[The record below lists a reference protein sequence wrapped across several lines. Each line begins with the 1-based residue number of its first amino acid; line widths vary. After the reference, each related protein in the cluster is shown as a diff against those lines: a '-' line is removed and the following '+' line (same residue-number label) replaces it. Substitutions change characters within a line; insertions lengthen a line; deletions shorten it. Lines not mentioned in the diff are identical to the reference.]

1 MKPPYDLR
9 TSQLFTR
16 EPNFFDACYLISNT
30 QNLVT
35 AIQLKQLRANPAKV
49 RGALRRD
56 KWVEYKCLGMWQ
68 VMISTRSNTSFSVKC
83 DGYETRHVC
92 VEVQCNP
99 THGCVNV
106 AASGGACI
114 SVCTQSKRKTVT
126 SLIRPHSHN
135 SKIELLLCSFSQ
147 EINWSYLNVGFSA
160 EPTAWDKACSLVTSA
175 VSAFFFLVRGQLR
188 CHTDS
193 EVNTA
198 EHDQLKE
205 CDIMVHKIRK
215 TNSLLS
221 HLQWLIKGYS
231 SDLG

>member
-1 MKPPYDLR
+1 MWWLR
-9 TSQLFTR
+9 NT
-16 EPNFFDACYLISNT
+16 ACMCG
-30 QNLVT
+30 
-35 AIQLKQLRANPAKV
+35 
-49 RGALRRD
+49 GA
-56 KWVEYKCLGMWQ
+56 
-68 VMISTRSNTSFSVKC
+68 
-83 DGYETRHVC
+83 
-92 VEVQCNP
+92 CNP

-160 EPTAWDKACSLVTSA
+160 EPTAWDKACSSVTSA

>member
-126 SLIRPHSHN
+126 SLIRPHSHD
-135 SKIELLLCSFSQ
+135 SEIELLLYYVASVRKLT
-147 EINWSYLNVGFSA
+147 E
-160 EPTAWDKACSLVTSA
+160 VT
-175 VSAFFFLVRGQLR
+175 
-188 CHTDS
+188 
-193 EVNTA
+193 
-198 EHDQLKE
+198 
-205 CDIMVHKIRK
+205 
-215 TNSLLS
+215 
-221 HLQWLIKGYS
+221 
-231 SDLG
+231 